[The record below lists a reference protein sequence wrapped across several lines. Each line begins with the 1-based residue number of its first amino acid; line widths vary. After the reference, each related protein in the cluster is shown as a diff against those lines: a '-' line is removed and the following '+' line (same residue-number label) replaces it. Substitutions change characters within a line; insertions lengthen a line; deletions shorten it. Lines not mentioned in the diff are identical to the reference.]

1 MQKHVSD
8 IMFVY
13 ELEKYTQIQ
22 QLITFSEKNK
32 RNFDADFVQN
42 YYVFTGYSGSVAQNV
57 YVGSLW
63 KI

>member
-1 MQKHVSD
+1 
-8 IMFVY
+8 MFVY